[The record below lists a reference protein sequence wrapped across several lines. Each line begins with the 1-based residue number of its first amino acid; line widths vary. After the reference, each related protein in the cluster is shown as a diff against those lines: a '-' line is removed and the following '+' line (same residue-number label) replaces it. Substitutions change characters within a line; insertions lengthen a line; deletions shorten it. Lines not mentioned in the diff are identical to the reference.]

1 MLAALSVARPS
12 TRFSITLIGIAPLPD
27 PPFERNAVM
36 GTARTAAVANMDREV
51 EQSTSRAIAAR
62 EVEQTRPRTALES
75 LASRLKVDPK
85 VLTTTL
91 RSTAFS
97 ACKTNEEFV
106 ALVIVANEY
115 GLNPLLKE
123 IYAFPAKGGGIV
135 PMVSIDGWIRLM
147 NSHPQFD
154 GIEFEH
160 NMDAKGNLY
169 AIEAII
175 WRKDRSKPI
184 KVMELLSENKRG
196 TEPWKLMESRM
207 LRHRALIQCVRIAFG
222 FSGIAEE
229 GEAELINI
237 TPQPARQ
244 AALPDN
250 RTMGEQIGDELPA
263 FDGQTGEIIE
273 QKAEAEPARNAT
285 TGMTEVS
292 EEDARALDQ
301 RQAAEQTMLDIDG
314 PADAE
319 GEGADEESP
328 AAATLRTLW
337 DRLEAATTKQQV
349 AGIEAD
355 FLRDK
360 PGFGDEP
367 AAAFQRAVDKRAKQL
382 PNEEG

>member
-1 MLAALSVARPS
+1 
-12 TRFSITLIGIAPLPD
+12 
-27 PPFERNAVM
+27 M
-36 GTARTAAVANMDREV
+36 GTARATAVANMNRELDA
-51 EQSTSRAIAAR
+51 STDRAIAAR

-75 LASRLKVDPK
+75 LAMRLKVDPK

-154 GIEFEH
+154 GLEFDH
-160 NMDAKGNLY
+160 IHDPKGNLS
-169 AIEAII
+169 AIEAVI

-207 LRHRALIQCVRIAFG
+207 LRHRALIQAVRIAFG

-237 TPQPARQ
+237 TPQPSQQAR
-244 AALPDN
+244 LPDN
-250 RTMGEQIGDELPA
+250 RPMGEQLGDEIPNY
-263 FDGQTGEIIE
+263 DGNTGEVID
-273 QKAEAEPARNAT
+273 QKAEPEPARDAK
-285 TGMTEVS
+285 TGMTEVD
-292 EEDARALDQ
+292 EETARTLDQ
-301 RQAAEQTMLDIDG
+301 ATEQPSLDID
-314 PADAE
+314 AAAE
-319 GEGADEESP
+319 GEAEGESP
-328 AAATLRTLW
+328 AEAALRTLW
-337 DRLEAATTKQQV
+337 DRLEATTTKQQV
-349 AGIEAD
+349 AGVEAD

-360 PGFGDEP
+360 AGFDDE
-367 AAAFQRAVDKRAKQL
+367 AAATFQRAVDKRAKQL
-382 PNEEG
+382 PNGEG